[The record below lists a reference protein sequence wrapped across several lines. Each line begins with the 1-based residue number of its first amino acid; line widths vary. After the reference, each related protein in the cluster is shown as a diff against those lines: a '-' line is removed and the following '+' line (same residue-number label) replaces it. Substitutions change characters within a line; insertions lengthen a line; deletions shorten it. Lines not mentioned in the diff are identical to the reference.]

1 MYYVMNFVKK
11 IEKFYLELGI
21 YLEYERSGGRREVE

>member
-11 IEKFYLELGI
+11 IELGI